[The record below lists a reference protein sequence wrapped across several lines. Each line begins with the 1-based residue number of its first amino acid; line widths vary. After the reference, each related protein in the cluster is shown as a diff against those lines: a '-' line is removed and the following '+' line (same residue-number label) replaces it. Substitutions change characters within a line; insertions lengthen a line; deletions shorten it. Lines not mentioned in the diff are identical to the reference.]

1 MEYRVF
7 WEIDVDAENEV
18 EAAKKALKSVQEVGT
33 TANFFTVKPTAHCQ
47 PAKEVDLSNVEG
59 EQLL

>member
-18 EAAKKALKSVQEVGT
+18 EAAKEALKSSTGSR
-33 TANFFTVKPTAHCQ
+33 
-47 PAKEVDLSNVEG
+47 LYS
-59 EQLL
+59 